1 MAHFGLCS
9 EKVNEQILNKILSF
23 CSSLSIAAVIYC
35 WLFSTVDSEEQT
47 SSWSFSI
54 AVATTVGVGGR
65 WWAYLDDECHSFCP
79 SVRLHIILS
88 KYADLRVNFC
98 MTLLV
103 VCSASCLLLLVA
115 SGKTW
120 HTGVTSQ
127 KWCIWSKEVNTDLEI
142 RLKGG
147 LKTLALRVST
157 NSSFISHKVLLFIFY
172 VIVNHESFYIETYM
186 NFDCCHLF

>member
-1 MAHFGLCS
+1 MNKYSTRFFHFALPCP
-9 EKVNEQILNKILSF
+9 
-23 CSSLSIAAVIYC
+23 SLLLYIADFFPQLTLKNRHLLD
-35 WLFSTVDSEEQT
+35 LFLLLLQLLLG
-47 SSWSFSI
+47 W
-54 AVATTVGVGGR
+54 GG
-65 WWAYLDDECHSFCP
+65 DDEPIWMTNAIPFVLVCACISFY
-79 SVRLHIILS
+79 L
-88 KYADLRVNFC
+88 KYSDLRVNFC

-103 VCSASCLLLLVA
+103 VCSASCLLLPVA

-142 RLKGG
+142 QLKGG

-157 NSSFISHKVLLFIFY
+157 NSSFSSHKVLLFIFY